1 MLGLLL
7 INVCLVVLAFASLDV
22 RDFLKRIAA
31 ASERIAAF
39 VVVER
44 PAHDKSADRGAEA
57 VRAKEGGGGWGGAS
71 APQQHQRH
79 Q

>member
-44 PAHDKSADRGAEA
+44 PAHDKSADRGAEVA
-57 VRAKEGGGGWGGAS
+57 RAKEGGGWGGAS